1 MEKASILNILKKS
14 PLFEDFNENDF
25 MTIIEHIIL
34 QYFPGQYT
42 IFSEGDEGENMYIIK
57 SGKIKI
63 FHPRPGDRVE
73 RLAELKENEF
83 FGEMALFSNEKR
95 NASAITLTE
104 CELFVLQKKDF
115 YELLLKDE
123 NMANR
128 VSKEFIR
135 RVREN
140 NRNM

>member
-1 MEKASILNILKKS
+1 MEKASILNILKKI
-14 PLFEDFNENDF
+14 PLFENFNEQDF
-25 MTIIEHIIL
+25 KTIIEHITL
-34 QYFPGQYT
+34 QYFPAQYT

-63 FHPRPGDRVE
+63 FHPRPGNGE
-73 RLAELKENEF
+73 ETLAELKENEF

-128 VSKEFIR
+128 VSEEFIR